1 MIKAII
7 FDLDN
12 TLVDFMRM
20 KDRAIEGAVK
30 AMIDAGLD
38 YSYAEIKK
46 KIDEIYK
53 ERGIEYQQVFDIL
66 LNKLIGKIDHKIL
79 SSGIVAYRTAREAE
93 LNTYPKVVPTLI
105 SLIKLGIKLGVVSD
119 APSRE
124 AWLRLSYIG
133 LHHMFDEIVTFD
145 DTQERKPSP
154 VPFNKILKRLNVEPQ
169 YSLMVGDWAERD
181 VVGAKNIGMKTAFAR
196 YGDTFDTKH
205 HGADYEINDI
215 SELVDIVKKENKIVY
230 G

>member
-1 MIKAII
+1 MIKAIV

-20 KDRAIEGAVK
+20 KDRAIEGAIK

-38 YSYAEIKK
+38 FSYIEIKQ
-46 KIDEIYK
+46 KIDEVYK

-66 LNKLIGKIDHKIL
+66 LNKLIGKINHKIL

-93 LNTYPKVVPTLI
+93 LNTYPKVVPTLV

-145 DTQERKPSP
+145 DTHEKKPSP
-154 VPFNKILKRLNVEPQ
+154 VPFNMILKRLNVEPQ

-215 SELVDIVKKENKIVY
+215 SELVEIVKTENDIT
-230 G
+230 